1 MQDFDRSNVG
11 YVQLNLKKDRESW
24 LPKKVGI
31 SIGGTE
37 EGFVCE
43 RSEGTVSD
51 LPGKLPPSAIEAE
64 RALRTFGPTGATY
77 TEWRLATVWKNGE
90 PMGDST
96 FRTKAI
102 PKLEGRMK
110 HQGDRY
116 YSTAQHSDSTAA

>member
-96 FRTKAI
+96 SRTKAI